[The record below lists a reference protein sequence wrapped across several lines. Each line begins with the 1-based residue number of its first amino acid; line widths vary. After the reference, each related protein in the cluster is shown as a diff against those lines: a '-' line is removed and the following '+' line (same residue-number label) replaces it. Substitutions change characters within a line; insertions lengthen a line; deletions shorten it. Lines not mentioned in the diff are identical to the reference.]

1 MPKGDMVHFNI
12 KLNIYHNTE
21 KVLRLCGMLTVR
33 VHAQI
38 GDVYHFA
45 QSNLYIDQVLL
56 TDSQC

>member
-1 MPKGDMVHFNI
+1 MVHFNI

-38 GDVYHFA
+38 VAIYHFA
-45 QSNLYIDQVLL
+45 QSNLYIGQVLL
-56 TDSQC
+56 TDCQR